1 MSTKETA
8 RWINFIWEKVTIHR
22 SMLSSEWACDL
33 RWLESHVKLLD
44 VIDVAARALGKTD
57 KQYKTNSISWVMSG
71 LHAGMNHN
79 ASFFGHFNSSFEHWS
94 TMNDPEKNIIAV
106 RVVPIIFMVIFVT
119 GIFGNALVVYVFI
132 RNKAFRTVTNM
143 FLLNLALVDLV
154 YLCFCCP
161 FTTVKVLVMYWPFGN
176 VMCK

>member
-1 MSTKETA
+1 
-8 RWINFIWEKVTIHR
+8 
-22 SMLSSEWACDL
+22 MLPAERTRDFRL
-33 RWLESHVKLLD
+33 LKSHVMTE
-44 VIDVAARALGKTD
+44 VRDVAARALGKTD
-57 KQYKTNSISWVMSG
+57 NQYKTNSISWVMSG
-71 LHAGMNHN
+71 LHAGMNQN
-79 ASFFGHFNSSFEHWS
+79 ASFFGHFNLSFEHWS
-94 TMNDPEKNIIAV
+94 TMNTENNIIAE

-161 FTTVKVLVMYWPFGN
+161 FTTVKMLVMYWPFGN

>member
-1 MSTKETA
+1 M
-8 RWINFIWEKVTIHR
+8 WINFIKKEVTIHK
-22 SMLSSEWACDL
+22 SMLPAESTRDL
-33 RWLESHVKLLD
+33 RLLKSHVMTE
-44 VIDVAARALGKTD
+44 VRDVAARALGKTD
-57 KQYKTNSISWVMSG
+57 NQYKTNSISWVMSG
-71 LHAGMNHN
+71 LHAGMNQN
-79 ASFFGHFNSSFEHWS
+79 ASFFGHFNLSFEHWS
-94 TMNDPEKNIIAV
+94 TMNTEKNIIAE

-161 FTTVKVLVMYWPFGN
+161 FTTVKMLVMYWPFGN

>member
-1 MSTKETA
+1 
-8 RWINFIWEKVTIHR
+8 
-22 SMLSSEWACDL
+22 MLPAERTRYL
-33 RWLESHVKLLD
+33 RLLKSP
-44 VIDVAARALGKTD
+44 VMTEVRDVAARALGKTD
-57 KQYKTNSISWVMSG
+57 NQYKTNSISWVMSG
-71 LHAGMNHN
+71 LHAGMNQN
-79 ASFFGHFNSSFEHWS
+79 ASFFGHFNLSFEHWS
-94 TMNDPEKNIIAV
+94 TMNTENNIIAE

-161 FTTVKVLVMYWPFGN
+161 FTTVKMLVMYWPFGN

>member
-1 MSTKETA
+1 
-8 RWINFIWEKVTIHR
+8 
-22 SMLSSEWACDL
+22 MLPAERTRDL
-33 RWLESHVKLLD
+33 RLLKSR
-44 VIDVAARALGKTD
+44 VMTEVRDVAARALGKTD
-57 KQYKTNSISWVMSG
+57 NQYKTNSISWVMSG
-71 LHAGMNHN
+71 LHAGMNQN
-79 ASFFGHFNSSFEHWS
+79 ASFFGHFNLSFEHWS
-94 TMNDPEKNIIAV
+94 TMNTENNIIAE

-161 FTTVKVLVMYWPFGN
+161 FTTVKMLVMYWPFGN

>member
-1 MSTKETA
+1 M
-8 RWINFIWEKVTIHR
+8 WINFIKKEVTIHK
-22 SMLSSEWACDL
+22 SMLPAERTRYL
-33 RWLESHVKLLD
+33 RLLKSP
-44 VIDVAARALGKTD
+44 VMTEVRDVAARALGKTD
-57 KQYKTNSISWVMSG
+57 NQYKTNSISWVMSG
-71 LHAGMNHN
+71 LHAGMNQN
-79 ASFFGHFNSSFEHWS
+79 ASFFGHFNLSFEHWS
-94 TMNDPEKNIIAV
+94 TMNTENNIIAE

-161 FTTVKVLVMYWPFGN
+161 FTTVKMLVMYWPFGN